1 MGCIRVKD
9 FSKTKEKCRDSCLK
23 ELSAT
28 TGVINLWLN
37 GQYSHRSWPINIFQV
52 AFVHAAPST
61 RFCFFRIFSL
71 YSQPRLKILATYET
85 QQVPPEWSPK
95 FLPAELFCYT
105 TRIHPCVDVWLLK
118 KELQFFTWHEWQ
130 AQRPIRIEEQR
141 IKAHNLN
148 VNKMFWKSNKIR
160 SNIKQQ

>member
-1 MGCIRVKD
+1 MGCNRVKD
-9 FSKTKEKCRDSCLK
+9 FSKTKEETCRYSCFK

-61 RFCFFRIFSL
+61 RFFFLGFSL
-71 YSQPRLKILATYET
+71 YTRSSGLKILATYET
-85 QQVPPEWSPK
+85 QQVPPAWSPK

-105 TRIHPCVDVWLLK
+105 TRIHPCVDVWLFKKKSYSFSHGMSGKLK
-118 KELQFFTWHEWQ
+118 G
-130 AQRPIRIEEQR
+130 R
-141 IKAHNLN
+141 
-148 VNKMFWKSNKIR
+148 
-160 SNIKQQ
+160 